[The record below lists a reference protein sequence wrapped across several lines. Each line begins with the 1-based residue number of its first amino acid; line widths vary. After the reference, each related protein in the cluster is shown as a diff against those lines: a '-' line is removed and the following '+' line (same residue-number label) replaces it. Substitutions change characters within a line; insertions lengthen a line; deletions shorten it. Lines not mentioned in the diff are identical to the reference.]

1 MLIKVCVLIYLAGV
15 QTNGPK
21 VRELYVEEP
30 LSISLQPKPQ
40 KAKPKG
46 ETSHGPF

>member
-1 MLIKVCVLIYLAGV
+1 MLIKVRVLIYLAGV